1 VVVLSIPTAVYSGTY
16 TGDSV
21 VVSTS
26 GSNTILQF
34 NQSGT
39 YTA

>member
-21 VVSTS
+21 AEIGRAHV
-26 GSNTILQF
+26 
-34 NQSGT
+34 
-39 YTA
+39 

>member
-1 VVVLSIPTAVYSGTY
+1 VIISLPTARY
-16 TGDSV
+16 TGTITGSP

-26 GSNTILQF
+26 GLNTILQF
-34 NQSGT
+34 NSSGT